1 MFVQI
6 RPDSF
11 HKQTNIADKEIEKTV
26 GSHLAKANARR
37 DETIIEGDVLVTKN
51 PCSHPGDIQ
60 KVRAVNRPEL
70 KGLKHLFNVVVYSS
84 KGERPQQHKLSMG
97 DLDGDTYF
105 VTWDKELVEA
115 FVDNHPPGQ
124 NAK

>member
-70 KGLKHLFNVVVYSS
+70 KGLKHL
-84 KGERPQQHKLSMG
+84 LM
-97 DLDGDTYF
+97 
-105 VTWDKELVEA
+105 
-115 FVDNHPPGQ
+115 
-124 NAK
+124 